1 MPGPF
6 QNEPLTDFSN
16 PVNKAAFEAALE
28 TLQAEAAKGK
38 PYPLIIGGKRV
49 MTKDTFATTNPAKP
63 AQVLGVFAKAGV
75 KEAKAAVAAADKA
88 FADWARQPAFRRAD
102 VLLKA
107 AAGMRARKHEF
118 SATMVLEE
126 GKNWVE
132 ADADTAEAID
142 FMEYYAREMLRYDR
156 GMDVVEFPHETNET
170 FYIPLGVIS
179 VIPPWNFPNAILC
192 GMTVAALVTGN
203 TVCLKPAS
211 EAPLIGW
218 KVAEL
223 LYQSGLP
230 AGVLNF
236 VPGPGRTCGE
246 ELVLNP
252 RVRMICF
259 TGSMEVGLRIAE
271 NAGKLVPGQIWIKR
285 FIAEMGGKDTAL
297 VDETADVDFAAQQ
310 VAMSA
315 FGFQGQKCSAC
326 SRCLVVDKVYDN
338 FKARLLAHVA
348 KIKVGPVTDPA
359 NFMGPVINKDS
370 LDKCLKYVGIGKRQG
385 KVIAGGNKLKI
396 DGGWFIEPTV
406 VEGVKFGSPIDQEE
420 IFGPVLGLFKVK
432 DFEHGLKMA
441 NNTKYGLTGGLFSNV
456 RDRLDRAKRE
466 FHVGNL
472 YLNRK
477 ITGALVGVQPF
488 GGFNMSGTDSKAG
501 GRDYLG
507 LFLQAKTVCERF

>member
-1 MPGPF
+1 MPGLF
-6 QNEPLTDFSN
+6 QNEPMTDFSN
-16 PVNKAAFEAALE
+16 PAHKTAFAAALE
-28 TLQAEAAKGK
+28 KVLAEAAKAK

-49 MTKDTFATTNPAKP
+49 MTKETFTTTNPSQP
-63 AQVLGVFAKAGV
+63 AQVLGTFAKAGR
-75 KEAKAAVAAADKA
+75 KEAKMAVAAADKA

-107 AAGMRARKHEF
+107 AAMMRERKHEF

-142 FMEYYAREMLRYDR
+142 FMEFYAREMLRYDQ
-156 GMDVVEFPHETNET
+156 GMDVVEYPHETNET
-170 FYIPLGVIS
+170 FYIPLGVIG

-192 GMTVAALVTGN
+192 GMAVAALVTGN

-211 EAPLIGW
+211 DAPLIGW

-223 LYQSGLP
+223 LYRAGVP
-230 AGVLNF
+230 KGVLNF
-236 VPGPGRTCGE
+236 VPGPGSTCGE

-271 NAGKLVPGQIWIKR
+271 NASKLQPGQIWIKR
-285 FIAEMGGKDTAL
+285 FITEMGGKDTTV
-297 VDETADVDFAAQQ
+297 VDETADLDFAAQQ
-310 VAMSA
+310 VAIA
-315 FGFQGQKCSAC
+315 AYGFQGQKCSAC
-326 SRCLVVDKVYDN
+326 SRCLVVAKVYDK
-338 FKARLLAHVA
+338 FKRKLLAHVA
-348 KIKVGPVTDPA
+348 KITVGPVVDPA
-359 NFMGPVINKDS
+359 NYMGPVINKAS
-370 LDKCLKYVGIGKRQG
+370 LDKCMKYIAIGKKRG

-396 DGGWFIEPTV
+396 DGGWFLEPTV
-406 VEGVKFGSPIDQEE
+406 IEGMKFGSRIDQEE

-432 DFEHGLKMA
+432 DFDHGLQMA
-441 NNTKYGLTGGLFSNV
+441 NNTKYGLTGGVFSSD
-456 RDRLDRAKRE
+456 RDRLDRARRE

-507 LFLQAKTVCERF
+507 LFLQAKAVCERF